1 MNYYV
6 NALLVH
12 ENDQKM
18 RRWWLVLLFLIGIVL
33 STGFACTQTA
43 IKNSEISETAQS
55 QFSIFQEE
63 LRNSEQPVHNNS
75 PISLPDETAA
85 IVSSL
90 DNKDLFN
97 PPRGDVRIVAISD
110 LNGAYGST
118 DYDPE
123 VDKAINLLPFWQPD
137 LVLCSG
143 DMIAGQKSVLTREQ
157 IKAMW
162 QAFDDHIASPLRQ
175 AKLPYGFTIG
185 NHDGSGALQTGR
197 KYLFQQERDLAT
209 EYWNNPQHHPGIQF
223 VDRHEFPFYYSFE
236 QSGIF
241 FLVWDGSASQIPQE
255 KLAWVEKTLASPQ
268 AQEAKM
274 RILLGHLPLYG
285 VAVGRNKPGEV
296 MNNGEDL
303 RAMLEKYH
311 VHTYISGHQHAYY
324 PGHRGKLQ
332 LLHLGILGSGPRA
345 LIDSQLPPR
354 KTITVID
361 INFDSAELSNYTTY
375 DMQTLELIDYQEL
388 PRFLAGH
395 NGMVLRRD
403 IEVEDLTS
411 LEKASCKRSLGTKL
425 CSF

>member
-1 MNYYV
+1 
-6 NALLVH
+6 
-12 ENDQKM
+12 M
-18 RRWWLVLLFLIGIVL
+18 RKWWLVLLFLMGIIL
-33 STGFACTQTA
+33 STGFAGTQIA
-43 IKNSEISETAQS
+43 IKNTDIAETS
-55 QFSIFQEE
+55 KDQFPIVQEE
-63 LRNSEQPVHNNS
+63 LRTSEQSVNKNS
-75 PISLPDETAA
+75 PVSLPDETAV

-97 PPRGDVRIVAISD
+97 PPRGDVRIVSISD

-123 VDKAINLLPFWQPD
+123 VDKAIHLLPFWQPD
-137 LVLCSG
+137 LVLCGG

-175 AKLPYGFTIG
+175 AKFPYGFTIG
-185 NHDGSGALQTGR
+185 NHDGSGALGVGG

-236 QSGIF
+236 QAGIF
-241 FLVWDGSASQIPQE
+241 FLVWDGSTSQIPQE
-255 KLAWVEKTLASPQ
+255 KLAWIEKTLASPQ
-268 AQEAKM
+268 AQQAKM

-303 RAMLEKYH
+303 RAMLEKYR

-345 LIDSQLPPR
+345 LIDTTLPPR

-361 INFDSAELSNYTTY
+361 INFDSTELSTY
-375 DMQTLELIDYQEL
+375 KTYNMQTLELIDDQEL
-388 PRFLAGH
+388 PHFLAGH

-403 IEVEDLTS
+403 IELEDLTS
-411 LEKASCKRSLGTKL
+411 SEKAFCEARLGTNL